1 MILLFVV
8 MLRIISYSLYHCRFQ
23 LLLTKT
29 LGYCVEAVGVANF
42 FQYTTVL
49 VYFILSSNL

>member
-1 MILLFVV
+1 MILQSVV
-8 MLRIISYSLYHCRFQ
+8 MPRILYHSLIHYRFQ